1 MANLARWIERNMEAL
16 IETAVIELSQDE
28 TMREEASHVVKS
40 FFHGLLRAAEE
51 QEALPLENVLIS
63 WVSSHHV
70 PIADDPTGGAAPI
83 LTVFKRI
90 TWEQIQHFAEPEQV
104 LDLLRATDEIYTQAL
119 LDLSRMEINAML
131 TGMHLQVQEAQ
142 EYAHHLHKQK
152 TDFVEVAAHELR
164 TPLTL
169 IEGYVDMIRTTG
181 HISEEDQVALLL
193 DGLAGGIKR
202 LREIIQDMIDV
213 SHINLNTLTLH
224 YQPIWFHQL
233 LETIENHIEEALS
246 ERSLD
251 FRIEHHTFPKEKT
264 FGDPQRLVQALHNV
278 VTNAIKFTPDGG
290 QITIGVRELQGF
302 VDVIVRDTGIGI
314 DPADLPHIFE
324 VFSSLGE
331 VGLHSSGKTKFKGG
345 GPGLGLAIAKGIIDA
360 HGGNIWAES
369 DGYDEVTCPG
379 SIFHI
384 MIPIRDELPAE
395 IDHPLEPVD

>member
-1 MANLARWIERNMEAL
+1 
-16 IETAVIELSQDE
+16 
-28 TMREEASHVVKS
+28 
-40 FFHGLLRAAEE
+40 
-51 QEALPLENVLIS
+51 
-63 WVSSHHV
+63 
-70 PIADDPTGGAAPI
+70 
-83 LTVFKRI
+83 
-90 TWEQIQHFAEPEQV
+90 
-104 LDLLRATDEIYTQAL
+104 
-119 LDLSRMEINAML
+119 
-131 TGMHLQVQEAQ
+131 
-142 EYAHHLHKQK
+142 
-152 TDFVEVAAHELR
+152 
-164 TPLTL
+164 
-169 IEGYVDMIRTTG
+169 
-181 HISEEDQVALLL
+181 
-193 DGLAGGIKR
+193 
-202 LREIIQDMIDV
+202 MIDV

-233 LETIENHIEEALS
+233 LETIENHMEEALS